1 MSNLL
6 FSLINIYSIIILFR
20 VLSSW
25 IPNSREYQ
33 IVQLLILIT
42 EPLLGRLRKVLPQA
56 GGFDLSP
63 IAAIFL
69 LEALGSVIR
78 SF

>member
-1 MSNLL
+1 LTNLISNI
-6 FSLINIYSIIILFR
+6 INLYTIIIVFR

-33 IVQLLILIT
+33 IVQFLIIIT

-69 LEALGSVIR
+69 LEAIGSVIK
-78 SF
+78 SV

>member
-1 MSNLL
+1 LIFN
-6 FSLINIYSIIILFR
+6 LINLYALVILFR

-33 IVQLLILIT
+33 VVQFLIIIT

-69 LEALGSVIR
+69 LEAIASVLKSI
-78 SF
+78 

>member
-1 MSNLL
+1 MTNLI
-6 FSLINIYSIIILFR
+6 FSIINLYSIIILFR

-25 IPNSREYQ
+25 IPNANQYQ
-33 IVQLLILIT
+33 IVQFLIIIT

-69 LEALGSVIR
+69 LEALGSILK
-78 SF
+78 SL

>member
-6 FSLINIYSIIILFR
+6 FNLINIYSIIILFR

-33 IVQLLILIT
+33 IVQFLIVIT
-42 EPLLGRLRKVLPQA
+42 EPLLGRLRKVMPQA
-56 GGFDLSP
+56 GGFDFSP

-69 LEALGSVIR
+69 LEALASVIK
-78 SF
+78 SI

>member
-1 MSNLL
+1 LIFN
-6 FSLINIYSIIILFR
+6 LINLYALVILFR

-33 IVQLLILIT
+33 VVQFLIIIT

-56 GGFDLSP
+56 GGLDLSP

-69 LEALGSVIR
+69 LEAIASVLKSI
-78 SF
+78 

>member
-1 MSNLL
+1 LLNLI
-6 FSLINIYSIIILFR
+6 FSLLNLYTILILIR

-33 IVQLLILIT
+33 IVQFLIIIT
-42 EPLLGRLRKVLPQA
+42 EPLLGRLRKILPQA

-69 LEALGSVIR
+69 LEAIASVLKSI
-78 SF
+78 

>member
-1 MSNLL
+1 MLNLI
-6 FSLINIYSIIILFR
+6 FSLLNLYTIIILIR

-33 IVQLLILIT
+33 IVQFLIIIT
-42 EPLLGRLRKVLPQA
+42 EPLLGRLRKILPQA

-69 LEALGSVIR
+69 LEAIASVLKSI
-78 SF
+78 

>member
-1 MSNLL
+1 LLNLI
-6 FSLINIYSIIILFR
+6 FNLINLYALVILFR

-33 IVQLLILIT
+33 VVQFLIIIT

-69 LEALGSVIR
+69 LEAIASVLKSI
-78 SF
+78 

>member
-1 MSNLL
+1 MLNLI
-6 FSLINIYSIIILFR
+6 FNLINLYALVILFR

-33 IVQLLILIT
+33 VVQFLIIIT

-69 LEALGSVIR
+69 LEAIASVLKSI
-78 SF
+78 

>member
-1 MSNLL
+1 MSDLL
-6 FSLINIYSIIILFR
+6 FNLINIYSIIILFR

-33 IVQLLILIT
+33 IAQFLILIT

-56 GGFDLSP
+56 GGSDLSP
-63 IAAIFL
+63 IAAIFS
-69 LEALGSVIR
+69 LEALASAIT
-78 SF
+78 SI

>member
-1 MSNLL
+1 MIFN
-6 FSLINIYSIIILFR
+6 LINLYALVILFR

-33 IVQLLILIT
+33 VVQFLIIIT

-69 LEALGSVIR
+69 LEAIASVLKSI
-78 SF
+78 

>member
-1 MSNLL
+1 MLNLI
-6 FSLINIYSIIILFR
+6 FSLLNLYTILILIR

-33 IVQLLILIT
+33 IVQFLIIIT
-42 EPLLGRLRKVLPQA
+42 EPLLGRLRKILPQA

-69 LEALGSVIR
+69 LEAIASVLKSI
-78 SF
+78 

>member
-1 MSNLL
+1 MTNLISNI
-6 FSLINIYSIIILFR
+6 INLYTIIIVFR

-33 IVQLLILIT
+33 IVQFLIIIT

-69 LEALGSVIR
+69 LEAIGSVIK
-78 SF
+78 SV

>member
-1 MSNLL
+1 LSNLI
-6 FSLINIYSIIILFR
+6 FSIINLYTFIIILR

-33 IVQLLILIT
+33 IVQFLIIIT

-69 LEALGSVIR
+69 LEAIGSVLKSI
-78 SF
+78 

>member
-1 MSNLL
+1 MLNLI
-6 FSLINIYSIIILFR
+6 FSLLNLYTILILIR

-33 IVQLLILIT
+33 IVQFLIIIT
-42 EPLLGRLRKVLPQA
+42 EPLLGRLRKILPQA
-56 GGFDLSP
+56 GGVDLSP

-69 LEALGSVIR
+69 LEAIASVLKSI
-78 SF
+78 

>member
-1 MSNLL
+1 MLNLI
-6 FSLINIYSIIILFR
+6 FSLLNLYTIIILFR

-33 IVQLLILIT
+33 IVQFLIIIT
-42 EPLLGRLRKVLPQA
+42 EPLLGRLRKILPQA

-69 LEALGSVIR
+69 LEAIASVLKSI
-78 SF
+78 

>member
-1 MSNLL
+1 VSNLL
-6 FSLINIYSIIILFR
+6 FNLINIYSIIILFR

-33 IVQLLILIT
+33 IVQFLIVIT
-42 EPLLGRLRKVLPQA
+42 EPLLGRLRKVMPQA
-56 GGFDLSP
+56 GGFDFSP

-69 LEALGSVIR
+69 LEALASVIK
-78 SF
+78 SI

>member
-1 MSNLL
+1 VSDLL
-6 FSLINIYSIIILFR
+6 FNLINIYSIIILFR

-33 IVQLLILIT
+33 IVQFLIVIT
-42 EPLLGRLRKVLPQA
+42 EPLLGRLRRVLPQV

-69 LEALGSVIR
+69 LEALASVIK
-78 SF
+78 SI

>member
-1 MSNLL
+1 MQ
-6 FSLINIYSIIILFR
+6 FLII
-20 VLSSW
+20 
-25 IPNSREYQ
+25 
-33 IVQLLILIT
+33 IT

-69 LEALGSVIR
+69 LEAIGSVIK
-78 SF
+78 SV

>member
-1 MSNLL
+1 
-6 FSLINIYSIIILFR
+6 

-25 IPNSREYQ
+25 IPNANQYQ
-33 IVQLLILIT
+33 IVQFLIIIT
-42 EPLLGRLRKVLPQA
+42 EPLLGRLRKILPQA

-69 LEALGSVIR
+69 LEALGSILK
-78 SF
+78 SL

>member
-1 MSNLL
+1 LLNLL
-6 FSLINIYSIIILFR
+6 FNLINLYSIIILFR

-25 IPNSREYQ
+25 IPNSKEYQ
-33 IVQLLILIT
+33 IVQFLIIIT

-56 GGFDLSP
+56 GGLDLSP

-69 LEALGSVIR
+69 LEAIASVIK
-78 SF
+78 SV

>member
-1 MSNLL
+1 LLNLI
-6 FSLINIYSIIILFR
+6 FSLLNLYTIIILIR

-33 IVQLLILIT
+33 IVQFLIIIT
-42 EPLLGRLRKVLPQA
+42 EPLLGRLRKILPQA

-69 LEALGSVIR
+69 LEAIASVLKSI
-78 SF
+78 

>member
-1 MSNLL
+1 LLNLI
-6 FSLINIYSIIILFR
+6 FSLLNLYTIIILFR

-33 IVQLLILIT
+33 IVQFLIIIT
-42 EPLLGRLRKVLPQA
+42 EPLLGRLRKILPQA

-69 LEALGSVIR
+69 LEAIASVLKSI
-78 SF
+78 